1 MVLYDNR
8 NNSEFYWEHK
18 IFLVVLLQMNK
29 TAHLI
34 RNKQIKTKKNMKT
47 KQKNKI
53 ASTQSADTSKKQKNS
68 YDKLFDM
75 LDEKKTMTL
84 KEMETKL
91 QEIKVR
97 FFESMDKY
105 ELWLLTREMLYLKY
119 AIGKMKNQWAQNL
132 ADLVGQGLDDDFAF
146 RFKMG
151 RWYPNGVAVMSE
163 GVYTWTDNAQMIRDL
178 LAELSPHLTEAEQ
191 MLFKFAICE
200 ENFNP
205 ETDED
210 KLY

>member
-1 MVLYDNR
+1 
-8 NNSEFYWEHK
+8 
-18 IFLVVLLQMNK
+18 MNK
-29 TAHLI
+29 TSHLN
-34 RNKQIKTKKNMKT
+34 RNKQIKTKTNMKT
-47 KQKNKI
+47 NQKKKI
-53 ASTQSADTSKKQKNS
+53 ASTQSATTNKKQKNS
-68 YDKLFDM
+68 YDKLFNV
-75 LDEKKTMTL
+75 LSEKKSMTL

-119 AIGKMKNQWAQNL
+119 AIGKMKKHWAQNL
-132 ADLVGQGLDDDFAF
+132 VELDRCGFDRYEFAF
-146 RFKMG
+146 SFPMG
-151 RWYPNGVAVMSE
+151 RMYPNGMAVMSE

-178 LAELSPHLTEAEQ
+178 LAILSPHLTEAEQ

>member
-1 MVLYDNR
+1 
-8 NNSEFYWEHK
+8 
-18 IFLVVLLQMNK
+18 MNK

-47 KQKNKI
+47 KPKKKI
-53 ASTQSADTSKKQKNS
+53 ASTQSATTNKKQKNS

-75 LDEKKTMTL
+75 LDEKKTLTL

-119 AIGKMKNQWAQNL
+119 AIGKMKNQWAQSL
-132 ADLVGQGLDDDFAF
+132 VELVGHGLDRHDFAF
-146 RFKMG
+146 LFPMG
-151 RWYPNGVAVMSE
+151 QMFPNGMALMYE
-163 GVYTWTDNAQMIRDL
+163 DGYYCTDNAQMIRDL
-178 LAELSPHLTEAEQ
+178 LSELSPHLTEAEQ
-191 MLFKFAICE
+191 MLFKFAIYE
-200 ENFNP
+200 VNFNP
-205 ETDED
+205 ETDD
-210 KLY
+210 D

>member
-1 MVLYDNR
+1 
-8 NNSEFYWEHK
+8 
-18 IFLVVLLQMNK
+18 
-29 TAHLI
+29 
-34 RNKQIKTKKNMKT
+34 MKT

-68 YDKLFDM
+68 YDKLYAV
-75 LDEKKTMTL
+75 LSEKKSMTL

>member
-1 MVLYDNR
+1 
-8 NNSEFYWEHK
+8 
-18 IFLVVLLQMNK
+18 MNK
-29 TAHLI
+29 TAYLN
-34 RNKQIKTKKNMKT
+34 RNKQIKTKTNMKT
-47 KQKNKI
+47 NQKKKI
-53 ASTQSADTSKKQKNS
+53 ASTQSATTNKKQKNS
-68 YDKLFDM
+68 YDKLYSV
-75 LDEKKTMTL
+75 LSKKKSMTL

-91 QEIKVR
+91 QEIKVK

-119 AIGKMKNQWAQNL
+119 AIGKMKEHWAQNL
-132 ADLVGQGLDDDFAF
+132 VDLLGHGLDDDFAF

-151 RWYPNGVAVMSE
+151 RWYPNGMAVMSE

>member
-1 MVLYDNR
+1 
-8 NNSEFYWEHK
+8 
-18 IFLVVLLQMNK
+18 
-29 TAHLI
+29 
-34 RNKQIKTKKNMKT
+34 MKT
-47 KQKNKI
+47 NLKKKI
-53 ASTQSADTSKKQKNS
+53 ASTQSATTNKKQKNS
-68 YDKLFDM
+68 YDKLFNV
-75 LDEKKTMTL
+75 LSEKNSMTI

-119 AIGKMKNQWAQNL
+119 AIGKMKEHWAQNL
-132 ADLVGQGLDDDFAF
+132 TDLVRNGFDRDDFAF
-146 RFKMG
+146 IFQMG
-151 RWYPNGVAVMSE
+151 RMYPNGVAVMYEDS
-163 GVYTWTDNAQMIRDL
+163 YYCTDNAQMIRDL
-178 LAELSPHLTEAEQ
+178 LSELSPHLTEAEQ
-191 MLFKFAICE
+191 MLFKFAIYE

>member
-1 MVLYDNR
+1 
-8 NNSEFYWEHK
+8 
-18 IFLVVLLQMNK
+18 MNE

-34 RNKQIKTKKNMKT
+34 RHKQIKTQKNMKT
-47 KQKNKI
+47 KQKKKI
-53 ASTQSADTSKKQKNS
+53 ASTQSATTNKKQKNS

-119 AIGKMKNQWAQNL
+119 AIGKMKNQ
-132 ADLVGQGLDDDFAF
+132 
-146 RFKMG
+146 
-151 RWYPNGVAVMSE
+151 
-163 GVYTWTDNAQMIRDL
+163 MI
-178 LAELSPHLTEAEQ
+178 
-191 MLFKFAICE
+191 II
-200 ENFNP
+200 
-205 ETDED
+205 
-210 KLY
+210 

>member
-1 MVLYDNR
+1 
-8 NNSEFYWEHK
+8 
-18 IFLVVLLQMNK
+18 MNK
-29 TAHLI
+29 TAHLT
-34 RNKQIKTKKNMKT
+34 RNKQIKTKNMKT
-47 KQKNKI
+47 KQKQNIERTK
-53 ASTQSADTSKKQKNS
+53 SATTSKKNKKS
-68 YDKLFDM
+68 YDKLFDV
-75 LDEKKTMTL
+75 LSEKNSMTI

-91 QEIKVR
+91 QEIKFR

-119 AIGKMKNQWAQNL
+119 AIGKMKNQWTQNL
-132 ADLVGQGLDDDFAF
+132 VELNRCGFEKNDFAF
-146 RFKMG
+146 VFPMG
-151 RWYPNGVAVMSE
+151 RMYPNGVAVMSE
-163 GVYTWTDNAQMIRDL
+163 NVYTWTDNAQMIRDL
-178 LAELSPHLTEAEQ
+178 LAILSPHLTEAEQ

>member
-1 MVLYDNR
+1 
-8 NNSEFYWEHK
+8 
-18 IFLVVLLQMNK
+18 
-29 TAHLI
+29 
-34 RNKQIKTKKNMKT
+34 MKT
-47 KQKNKI
+47 NQKKKI
-53 ASTQSADTSKKQKNS
+53 ASTQSATTSKKNKKS
-68 YDKLFDM
+68 YDKLFDV
-75 LDEKKTMTL
+75 LSEKNSMTL
-84 KEMETKL
+84 NEMETKL

-119 AIGKMKNQWAQNL
+119 AIGKMKKHCAQNL
-132 ADLVGQGLDDDFAF
+132 VELVGHGLDDDFAF

-151 RWYPNGVAVMSE
+151 RWYPNGMAVMSE